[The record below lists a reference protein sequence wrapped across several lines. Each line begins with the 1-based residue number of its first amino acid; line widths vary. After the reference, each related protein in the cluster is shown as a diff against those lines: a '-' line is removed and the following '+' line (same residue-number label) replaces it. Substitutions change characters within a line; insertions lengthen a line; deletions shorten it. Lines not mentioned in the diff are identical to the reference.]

1 MLEVQKVL
9 FDSGALHASY
19 ISQSFIDKHKHYFSP
34 ILQYYPRRVFMADNV
49 TSALTTHRV
58 RVNLEF
64 SDAKNVTHSGA
75 VNFTVFDMQ
84 SNIMII
90 GLPDIIRTFGTLFI
104 GMLSIA
110 IESWDASLI
119 TSHEHLLATELEFIR
134 KEIPYGADITFPWKP
149 GLELLAPEDE
159 DTDLPC
165 SFTDALHYMEL
176 GLEDSISEYLEQVNS
191 TKHIDSEFAKQ
202 TNVVKLLCEKGLK
215 CFVPHNW
222 EGIKGI
228 PDLELDWKDTLPANM
243 KPRARPVN
251 PKLMENAE
259 KEFKRLRTYFY
270 VDSTSDICSPLVIAP
285 KATKPFIRFCGDY
298 VAVNNHIAIGH
309 YPIPHVQHQLD
320 KLLKFKIFLDID
332 WANAFHQIRLAP
344 LTSQRLS
351 IQTIWG
357 EVKPLFMPEGIGP
370 ASGVLQSTVASLF
383 SDYDEWSVAIFDN
396 LLICAHDYADAY
408 KKLEIILDRCIERNV
423 VLKFSKTWLG
433 FDHANFF
440 GYVVKHKHY
449 ELSQDRK
456 DGIMAIPFPNSLK
469 AMQSFL
475 GSALFF
481 KSFMDNYSALCA
493 PLNDTV
499 RKEFDWKDRSSWLQ
513 DYEKIF
519 NEFKTSLQGSVAIHY
534 PDYSVEW
541 ILRVDASSSGVS
553 AALLMKIPA
562 IAPPATTDPDAALLT
577 ITVPISFA
585 SQKFSAQASRW
596 SVIEQEAYACFFGVK
611 KFAYY
616 LHCKPFTLETDHNN
630 LIWMEAS
637 AVPKIIRWRIYL
649 QSFTFTLRHIPGR
662 LMRIV
667 DHCSRHF
674 SDETVPPEVIT
685 AVSEDFILDPLFY
698 LFYNLSVIPDLS
710 IPEDGYTLDDQFP
723 LIEKMEE
730 GQQHLSQIGELTYTP
745 TEALIACHNSRV
757 GHGGHRKTWLLLN
770 KLFPGHIIP
779 FRIVSEYI
787 DECPICQK
795 DRLGMGDALTPLVRH
810 LKRSGPQST
819 IGLDTLTIT
828 PPDKY
833 GNQYLTV
840 IVNHFTKLS
849 AGYAS
854 SIHDAKTAAA
864 ALHQYFS
871 TYGLVDQ
878 IVTDPGSEFRNELMN
893 CLTAWYGVTH
903 VFSLVDRHESNGVER
918 TNREILRHLKA
929 LVMDERL
936 KNMWSDNTTLATIF
950 FILNSSVSSETGV
963 VPFHAHFGNKNATYR
978 KLPEGLSSSQT
989 THEYVKLLDD
999 NLRTIMDI
1007 SKRYQDNIVADRTA
1021 KSDPLLQN
1029 KFCQGDFVF
1038 FQMNPENPLPNKL
1051 HPKYLG
1057 PFEVLSQTKNDVE
1070 CKNLIYGTVSKFHI
1084 ERLKIFY
1091 GTREQAYKLAQIDTD
1106 QYIIRR
1112 FLSYRGDPDTRTTM
1126 EFYVEFED
1134 NSKVWLPW
1142 SNDLFDTTFYE
1153 DYCERTPELFLLKY
1167 RLERA
1172 KQVSADINKQVI
1184 DQVELA
1190 DEVFVDLRS
1199 YGSEWYKDLNLENMD
1214 LARYVLK
1221 YVYTE
1226 WENHKHRKIWVS
1238 CDLLDEHFK
1247 VGPMWIKKYGSCKIL
1262 DAITMTLV
1270 DEQFIIDHPNI
1281 VSDRYRAAVLEKCH
1295 KTLN

>member
-475 GSALFF
+475 G
-481 KSFMDNYSALCA
+481 
-493 PLNDTV
+493 
-499 RKEFDWKDRSSWLQ
+499 
-513 DYEKIF
+513 
-519 NEFKTSLQGSVAIHY
+519 
-534 PDYSVEW
+534 
-541 ILRVDASSSGVS
+541 
-553 AALLMKIPA
+553 
-562 IAPPATTDPDAALLT
+562 
-577 ITVPISFA
+577 
-585 SQKFSAQASRW
+585 
-596 SVIEQEAYACFFGVK
+596 
-611 KFAYY
+611 
-616 LHCKPFTLETDHNN
+616 
-630 LIWMEAS
+630 
-637 AVPKIIRWRIYL
+637 
-649 QSFTFTLRHIPGR
+649 
-662 LMRIV
+662 
-667 DHCSRHF
+667 
-674 SDETVPPEVIT
+674 
-685 AVSEDFILDPLFY
+685 
-698 LFYNLSVIPDLS
+698 NLSW
-710 IPEDGYTLDDQFP
+710 T
-723 LIEKMEE
+723 
-730 GQQHLSQIGELTYTP
+730 
-745 TEALIACHNSRV
+745 
-757 GHGGHRKTWLLLN
+757 
-770 KLFPGHIIP
+770 IIP
-779 FRIVSEYI
+779 
-787 DECPICQK
+787 
-795 DRLGMGDALTPLVRH
+795 
-810 LKRSGPQST
+810 
-819 IGLDTLTIT
+819 
-828 PPDKY
+828 
-833 GNQYLTV
+833 
-840 IVNHFTKLS
+840 
-849 AGYAS
+849 
-854 SIHDAKTAAA
+854 
-864 ALHQYFS
+864 
-871 TYGLVDQ
+871 
-878 IVTDPGSEFRNELMN
+878 
-893 CLTAWYGVTH
+893 
-903 VFSLVDRHESNGVER
+903 
-918 TNREILRHLKA
+918 
-929 LVMDERL
+929 
-936 KNMWSDNTTLATIF
+936 
-950 FILNSSVSSETGV
+950 
-963 VPFHAHFGNKNATYR
+963 
-978 KLPEGLSSSQT
+978 
-989 THEYVKLLDD
+989 
-999 NLRTIMDI
+999 
-1007 SKRYQDNIVADRTA
+1007 
-1021 KSDPLLQN
+1021 
-1029 KFCQGDFVF
+1029 
-1038 FQMNPENPLPNKL
+1038 
-1051 HPKYLG
+1051 
-1057 PFEVLSQTKNDVE
+1057 
-1070 CKNLIYGTVSKFHI
+1070 
-1084 ERLKIFY
+1084 
-1091 GTREQAYKLAQIDTD
+1091 
-1106 QYIIRR
+1106 
-1112 FLSYRGDPDTRTTM
+1112 
-1126 EFYVEFED
+1126 
-1134 NSKVWLPW
+1134 
-1142 SNDLFDTTFYE
+1142 
-1153 DYCERTPELFLLKY
+1153 
-1167 RLERA
+1167 
-1172 KQVSADINKQVI
+1172 
-1184 DQVELA
+1184 
-1190 DEVFVDLRS
+1190 
-1199 YGSEWYKDLNLENMD
+1199 
-1214 LARYVLK
+1214 RYVPL
-1221 YVYTE
+1221 
-1226 WENHKHRKIWVS
+1226 
-1238 CDLLDEHFK
+1238 
-1247 VGPMWIKKYGSCKIL
+1247 
-1262 DAITMTLV
+1262 
-1270 DEQFIIDHPNI
+1270 
-1281 VSDRYRAAVLEKCH
+1281 
-1295 KTLN
+1295 